1 MRVIY
6 VLSDVLSTVTT
17 ATLPLLPVV
26 TALIA
31 GGFTL
36 AGVTLTQRAQRRQ
49 GEADRASAARDKAEA
64 VTAELIVAATELH
77 MALVAEQPRWNSW
90 QPRLLTLGHSMLE
103 FFAGREVSGY
113 ATGVARASSVALDW
127 NMRNLAAGTTF
138 LREPYVKLVTA
149 ISRAALLPDR
159 AVTAAAMRTSEA
171 AVAVMTAYGADNL
184 YRPRAAAAAR
194 EAATTALHEAIA
206 HLVVTVQDH
215 LHPAP
220 APTSR
225 WQRILRRPLQAGSA
239 K

>member
-1 MRVIY
+1 MI
-6 VLSDVLSTVTT
+6 DVLSAATT
-17 ATLPLLPVV
+17 TTPPLLPIA

-49 GEADRASAARDKAEA
+49 RKADRSAAARDKAEA
-64 VTAELIVAATELH
+64 VTTELIVAATELH
-77 MALVAEQPRWNSW
+77 LALVAEQPRWNSW
-90 QPRLLTLGHSMLE
+90 QPRLLTLGQSVLE

-113 ATGVARASSVALDW
+113 ATGVARASSVAVDW
-127 NMRNLAAGTTF
+127 NMRNLTAGATF
-138 LREPYVKLVTA
+138 LREPYVRLITA
-149 ISRAALLPDR
+149 ISRAALLPDK

-215 LHPAP
+215 LHPAQT
-220 APTSR
+220 PTSR
-225 WQRILRRPLQAGSA
+225 WRRIVRRPQPGR
-239 K
+239 